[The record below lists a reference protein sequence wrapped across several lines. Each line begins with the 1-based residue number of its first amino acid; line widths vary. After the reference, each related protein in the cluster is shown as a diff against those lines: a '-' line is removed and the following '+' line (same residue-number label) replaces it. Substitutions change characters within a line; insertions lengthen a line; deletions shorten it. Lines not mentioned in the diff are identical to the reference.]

1 MGNLI
6 ECCRTFQDMIENRNP
21 KHSEGGSNILLVQ
34 WNGYGSVERTYV
46 IPKLKSGKR
55 VRADFDFCE
64 VVNRG
69 GQP

>member
-1 MGNLI
+1 
-6 ECCRTFQDMIENRNP
+6 MIENRNP
-21 KHSEGGSNILLVQ
+21 KHSEAGSNIFLVQ
-34 WNGYGSVERTYV
+34 WNG
-46 IPKLKSGKR
+46 KLKSGKR